1 MRRTTLRT
9 RATVLA
15 TVITGI
21 TLLVASVALVVTLDS
36 RLTAGADDL
45 SRSRVNDLL
54 DLAASGDLPA
64 TLTNVSDDGVA
75 QVVGADGR
83 VVAASPNIEGRPRI
97 TTFDP
102 GPELAVRTLDGPDD
116 QEIER
121 YRLWAGSGDSPDGP
135 VTVYVGSSLESVH
148 EASATLRRSLLV
160 GGPLVLL
167 LLAAGTWLVL
177 GGALRRVDRIRTEVD
192 AITEDRLDRRVPESD
207 VDDEV
212 GRLAA
217 TMNRMLGRLEAARTR
232 QRAFVADVSHDLQS
246 PLAAQRT
253 ELEVAR
259 AHPESTD
266 LDRLTG
272 DLLATNAEMEHLV
285 RDLLFLAAADAGAP
299 PAPPTALDLEDVVLE
314 EAERARAGTG
324 LRVDTSA
331 VSAAPTY
338 ANRAEVQRIVR
349 NLLDNALAHAA
360 ARVELRVS
368 NGPGGARFDVVDDGA
383 GVAPE
388 ERDRIFDRFHRGD
401 TARSRHTSGSGLGL
415 AIARTL
421 AERNGGGLELGD
433 RDTGGD
439 IGGDT
444 GRRTGAHFVLRLP
457 GVAGH

>member
-1 MRRTTLRT
+1 MRGVTLRT

-15 TVITGI
+15 TVITGL
-21 TLLVASVALVVTLDS
+21 TLLAASVALVLTLDS

-64 TLTNVSDDGVA
+64 TLTNVNDDGVA
-75 QVVGADGR
+75 QVVSADGR
-83 VVAASPNIEGRPRI
+83 VLAASPNIEGRPRI
-97 TTFDP
+97 TPFDP
-102 GPELAVRTLDGPDD
+102 GAELAVRTVDGPDD

-121 YRLWAGSGDSPDGP
+121 YRLWAGTGDSPAGP

-148 EASATLRRSLLV
+148 EASATLRRSLYV

-167 LLAAGTWLVL
+167 LLAVGTWLVL

-217 TMNRMLGRLEAARTR
+217 TMNRMLGRLETARTR
-232 QRAFVADVSHDLQS
+232 QHEFVADVSHDLQS

-266 LDRLTG
+266 LDQLTA

-285 RDLLFLAAADAGAP
+285 RDLLFLAAADSGAP
-299 PAPPTALDLEDVVLE
+299 PSPPAALDLEDVVLE
-314 EAERARAGTG
+314 EAERARAGD
-324 LRVDTSA
+324 RVRLDTTA
-331 VSAAPTY
+331 VSAAPAY

-349 NLLDNALAHAA
+349 NLLDNALAHADSV
-360 ARVELRVS
+360 VELRV
-368 NGPGGARFDVVDDGA
+368 NTGAGEACLDVLDDGA
-383 GVAPE
+383 GVAAA

-421 AERNGGGLELGD
+421 AERNGGGLELADSGS
-433 RDTGGD
+433 
-439 IGGDT
+439 
-444 GRRTGAHFVLRLP
+444 GAHFVLRLP
-457 GVAGH
+457 GVAG